1 MIKRTAILGLLLSVQ
16 QLSRLVCQYPGLSI
30 TMTVNRLTIPIP
42 GRRV

>member
-1 MIKRTAILGLLLSVQ
+1 MIIRPEILHLLLSVQ

-30 TMTVNRLTIPIP
+30 TMTLHRLMPIP